1 MIIGKINR
9 RNTKKDPDPMQKT
22 LKIILPVVFCS
33 ILAIL
38 NLSAPAAAV
47 VAQSSTGTGDTAGIK
62 ASDNPAK
69 TVSRPSIIYVTD
81 FYLDPSQLQKE
92 SIIKR
97 DGIVKKSLDTL
108 KPDDD
113 PSQKALKLISALSD
127 SIVKGLQDAGQKVE
141 YRPNPSGLRKDFI
154 PQDLNLPSVGW
165 LVAGWFSKVD
175 EGNRALSST
184 VGFGKGAE
192 SIQIEVDVYDLS
204 GKSRE
209 PFLHIGSDSGAK
221 KTPGGLITKNPYTMA
236 AQYVLSKGA
245 TDKDVKKQG
254 SAIAK
259 TLLQY
264 IKEQTV
270 N

>member
-1 MIIGKINR
+1 MPKN
-9 RNTKKDPDPMQKT
+9 
-22 LKIILPVVFCS
+22 LKIELLVLFCGVL
-33 ILAIL
+33 IIL
-38 NLSAPAAAV
+38 NLSAGSVAAAV
-47 VAQSSTGTGDTAGIK
+47 TQSSTGTGDTAGIK
-62 ASDNPAK
+62 AADNPAK
-69 TVSRPSIIYVTD
+69 TVSSPSLIYVTD
-81 FYLDPSQLQKE
+81 FYLDPDQLQKE
-92 SIIKR
+92 AIINR
-97 DGIVKKSLDTL
+97 DGIVKKRLEAL

-113 PSQKALKLISALSD
+113 PSRKAAKLISALSD

-184 VGFGKGAE
+184 VGLGKGAE

-204 GKSRE
+204 GNSRE
-209 PFLHIGSDSGAK
+209 PFLHIGSDSGSK

-245 TDKDVKKQG
+245 TEKDVKKQG

-264 IKEQTV
+264 IREQTV

>member
-1 MIIGKINR
+1 M
-9 RNTKKDPDPMQKT
+9 
-22 LKIILPVVFCS
+22 VCCV
-33 ILAIL
+33 LAIL
-38 NLSAPAAAV
+38 NLMAGPASAAV
-47 VAQSSTGTGDTAGIK
+47 SQSSTGTGDNAGPK
-62 ASDNPAK
+62 AVDNQAE
-69 TVSRPSIIYVTD
+69 TVSKPSIIYVTD
-81 FYLDPSQLQKE
+81 FYLDTDQIQKE

-97 DGIVKKSLDTL
+97 EGIVKKRLDAL

-113 PSQKALKLISALSD
+113 PSGKAVKLISALSG

-141 YRPNPSGLRKDFI
+141 YRPNPSGLRKDFV
-154 PQDLNLPSVGW
+154 PQDLDLPSEGW

-184 VGFGKGAE
+184 VGFGKGSE

-204 GKSRE
+204 GKSSG
-209 PFLHIGSDSGAK
+209 PFLHIGSESGAK

-245 TDKDVKKQG
+245 TEKDVQKQG

-259 TLLQY
+259 TLLQF
-264 IKEQTV
+264 IGEQTAK
-270 N
+270 